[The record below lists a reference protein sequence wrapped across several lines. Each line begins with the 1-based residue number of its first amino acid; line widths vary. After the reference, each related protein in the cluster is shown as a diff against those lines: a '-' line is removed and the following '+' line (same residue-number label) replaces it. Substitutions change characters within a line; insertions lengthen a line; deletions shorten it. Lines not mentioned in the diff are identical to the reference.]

1 MPQPN
6 ILKAEKK
13 KPPPPPS
20 RPPILWTRVLM
31 GFALNV
37 MVVTLGM
44 LTFGDVIYSPLWVL
58 AGSALFGGLTS
69 LLIPQ
74 RTGMHVFL
82 AGMLSAPFLAIFIL
96 PAPLAWPYAILS
108 GGVFALAGLV
118 MDLLRR
124 LR

>member
-1 MPQPN
+1 MPRPN
-6 ILKAEKK
+6 VVRAEK
-13 KPPPPPS
+13 KPPPPPK

-37 MVVTLGM
+37 IVVTLGI
-44 LTFGDVIYSPLWVL
+44 TNFGQVVNGPLWVL

-69 LLIPQ
+69 LLVPQ
-74 RTGMHVFL
+74 RAGVHVFL
-82 AGMLSAPFLAIFIL
+82 AGMLSVPFLAIFIL
-96 PAPLAWPYAILS
+96 PAPLAWQYALLA

-118 MDLLRR
+118 VDLLRR

>member
-1 MPQPN
+1 MPAPN
-6 ILKAEKK
+6 VVRIEK
-13 KPPPPPS
+13 KPPPPPK

-44 LTFGDVIYSPLWVL
+44 TNFGQVVNGPLWVL
-58 AGSALFGGLTS
+58 AGSALFGILTC

-74 RTGMHVFL
+74 RAGIHVFL

-96 PAPLAWPYAILS
+96 PAPLAWQYAFLS
-108 GGVFALAGLV
+108 GGVFALAGLLV
-118 MDLLRR
+118 DPLRR
-124 LR
+124 VRG

>member
-1 MPQPN
+1 MPRCKRSR
-6 ILKAEKK
+6 LRR
-13 KPPPPPS
+13 PS

-44 LTFGDVIYSPLWVL
+44 TNFGQVVNGPLWVL
-58 AGSALFGGLTS
+58 AGSALFGGLTT

-74 RTGMHVFL
+74 RAGVHVFL
-82 AGMLSAPFLAIFIL
+82 AGMLSVPFLAIFIL
-96 PAPLAWPYAILS
+96 PAPLAWQYALLS

-118 MDLLRR
+118 VDLLRR
-124 LR
+124 RRS